1 MSAGLTFLLRG
12 ENNMTVTLMK
22 NSSDRKVLDKQLTTI
37 TTVNANPL
45 EDCSLITPRLVLRYN
60 ANIELINFMY
70 IPEFKRYYFAK
81 CTVQPGGQIE
91 ITGEID
97 YLTTYNSAIKATKVL
112 LDRTADE
119 NLSNLFFAD
128 ENIRKYAYQRTQNVL
143 FPLNPLNRDGYC
155 VLITAGGAAASNGGE

>member
-1 MSAGLTFLLRG
+1 
-12 ENNMTVTLMK
+12 MTVTLMK

-37 TTVNANPL
+37 TTVNVSPL

-97 YLTTYNSAIKATKVL
+97 YLTTYNSAIKNTKVL
-112 LDRTADE
+112 LDRTSTE
-119 NLSNLFFAD
+119 KLSNLFFAD
-128 ENIRKYAYQRTQNVL
+128 EKIRKYAYQRTQNVL
-143 FPLNPLNRDGYC
+143 FPNNPLNRDGFC
-155 VLITAGGAAASNGGE
+155 ILITAGGAAYTGGE

>member
-1 MSAGLTFLLRG
+1 M
-12 ENNMTVTLMK
+12 NVTLMK
-22 NSSDRKVLDKQLTTI
+22 NSSDRKVLDKQLTTV

-112 LDRTADE
+112 LDRTSTE
-119 NLSNLFFAD
+119 KLSNLFFAD
-128 ENIRKYAYQRTQNVL
+128 EKIRKYAYQRVQNVL
-143 FPLNPLNRDGYC
+143 FPNNPLNRDGYC
-155 VLITAGGAAASNGGE
+155 VLITAGGAAASSGGE

>member
-1 MSAGLTFLLRG
+1 MSASLTFLLRG

-22 NSSDRKVLDKQLTTI
+22 NSSDRKVLDKHLTTV
-37 TTVNANPL
+37 TTVNAHPL
-45 EDCSLITPRLVLRYN
+45 DDCSLLQPRLVLRYS

-97 YLTTYNSAIKATKVL
+97 YLTTYKDAIKNTDVL

-119 NLSNLFFAD
+119 NLSNLYFVD
-128 ENIRKYAYQRTQNVL
+128 EKMRKYAYERVQNVL
-143 FPLNPLNRDGYC
+143 FPLDPLNRDGYC
-155 VLITAGGAAASNGGE
+155 ILITAGGAAYNGGGE

>member
-1 MSAGLTFLLRG
+1 
-12 ENNMTVTLMK
+12 MTVTLMK
-22 NSSDRKVLDKQLTTI
+22 NSSDRKVLDKQLTAV

-97 YLTTYNSAIKATKVL
+97 YLTTYNSAIKNTKVL
-112 LDRTADE
+112 LDRTSTE
-119 NLSNLFFAD
+119 KLSNLFFAD
-128 ENIRKYAYQRTQNVL
+128 EKIRKYAYQRVQNVL
-143 FPLNPLNRDGYC
+143 FPNNPLNRDGYC
-155 VLITAGGAAASNGGE
+155 VLITAGGAAASSGGE